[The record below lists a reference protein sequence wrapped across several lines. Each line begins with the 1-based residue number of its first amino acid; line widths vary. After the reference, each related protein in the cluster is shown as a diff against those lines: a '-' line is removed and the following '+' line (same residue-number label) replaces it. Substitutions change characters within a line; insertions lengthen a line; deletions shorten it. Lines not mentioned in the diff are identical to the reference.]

1 MTKIRNKW
9 EANCTKLL
17 KTYILPIARLCTKTG
32 INGRC
37 KNYPP
42 HYVYYK
48 YEEVNNEDTCQ
59 FKPISSYFLGEIW
72 PPWVRTSN
80 LGLIFTIFIR
90 TKCPRWDTPRL
101 QWEHVGLPQ
110 HNSSKNSKQNNS
122 TAVEQNHGVPEQL
135 FMLLYY
141 FPELNKLSYLIWKRR
156 V

>member
-1 MTKIRNKW
+1 MKGKIKGVFEESSIKGCAVSR
-9 EANCTKLL
+9 
-17 KTYILPIARLCTKTG
+17 YRF
-32 INGRC
+32 GRSWIGTNFWFC
-37 KNYPP
+37 IWFGEPYE
-42 HYVYYK
+42 
-48 YEEVNNEDTCQ
+48 EEVNNEDTCQ

-101 QWEHVGLPQ
+101 QWEHVGPPQ